1 VEGNRDNFGQCGLVK
16 FADVRD
22 DVLVKEGG
30 NCEDKAGCKDE
41 AVSNQ
46 LFSDVGARISSHKGP

>member
-1 VEGNRDNFGQCGLVK
+1 MVWKGLVNGDNFRQCGLVK

-30 NCEDKAGCKDE
+30 DCEDKAGCKDE
-41 AVSNQ
+41 AVSN
-46 LFSDVGARISSHKGP
+46 